1 MILAYLKPTNF
12 CNVDC
17 AHCYLPEAVRAN
29 KERMSEETLHK
40 VMSFLKEMKEKG
52 RHDKITILWH
62 GGEPLVLPVSYFKMA
77 SKIIDEYFNP
87 DEIEESIQTSLI
99 PYKSAHAEIVK
110 TRFNGFIGSSMDF
123 NSRILHNS
131 PQEYQNLWMKK
142 VEMARQDGLIII
154 PGMVPGKKDC
164 YNTEFIYNW
173 FKDRDFWIWSMDR
186 YSNVGGTLPDFS
198 TNAEHSK
205 FLIELFDL
213 AMKDIREKGFAPMIR
228 TVSAAIGGVLYDSPG
243 DRWGGTCQSDFVVIN
258 PDGRLNNCPD
268 KDSFE
273 ESYGNLHQGFS
284 SFQQSPLRKK
294 WIRIQQVGHRIDE
307 CYTCENSSWCK
318 SGCPIT
324 GNACSING
332 VTDECSGFKRFI
344 THIRNFVAESAENK
358 TMVEKYVS
366 NEFLP
371 ESFKSLLNQTVLTN
385 ISLSN

>member
-1 MILAYLKPTNF
+1 
-12 CNVDC
+12 
-17 AHCYLPEAVRAN
+17 
-29 KERMSEETLHK
+29 
-40 VMSFLKEMKEKG
+40 
-52 RHDKITILWH
+52 
-62 GGEPLVLPVSYFKMA
+62 MA

-99 PYKSAHAEIVK
+99 QPMNPLNLVFTISAWE
-110 TRFNGFIGSSMDF
+110 
-123 NSRILHNS
+123 L
-131 PQEYQNLWMKK
+131 L
-142 VEMARQDGLIII
+142 
-154 PGMVPGKKDC
+154 VPGKKDC

-273 ESYGNLHQGFS
+273 ERSRTL
-284 SFQQSPLRKK
+284 
-294 WIRIQQVGHRIDE
+294 I
-307 CYTCENSSWCK
+307 CYT
-318 SGCPIT
+318 
-324 GNACSING
+324 IN
-332 VTDECSGFKRFI
+332 TTCI
-344 THIRNFVAESAENK
+344 PCNWT
-358 TMVEKYVS
+358 T
-366 NEFLP
+366 
-371 ESFKSLLNQTVLTN
+371 
-385 ISLSN
+385 